1 MDIPQIAAKAR
12 EVIDKE
18 QGQQYHYWQY
28 EQKTL
33 ETSKG
38 LRLSEARLYR
48 WRQFQLHTLFFVEST
63 FLYNIILS
71 FKKLIIIFFN
81 LNRLFLFDKNEGLN
95 TTLKD

>member
-33 ETSKG
+33 KISQG
-38 LRLSEARLYR
+38 
-48 WRQFQLHTLFFVEST
+48 
-63 FLYNIILS
+63 
-71 FKKLIIIFFN
+71 
-81 LNRLFLFDKNEGLN
+81 
-95 TTLKD
+95 

>member
-18 QGQQYHYWQY
+18 QGQRYYYWQY
-28 EQKTL
+28 EQKTP

-63 FLYNIILS
+63 FLYNIIIS
-71 FKKLIIIFFN
+71 FKN
-81 LNRLFLFDKNEGLN
+81 
-95 TTLKD
+95 